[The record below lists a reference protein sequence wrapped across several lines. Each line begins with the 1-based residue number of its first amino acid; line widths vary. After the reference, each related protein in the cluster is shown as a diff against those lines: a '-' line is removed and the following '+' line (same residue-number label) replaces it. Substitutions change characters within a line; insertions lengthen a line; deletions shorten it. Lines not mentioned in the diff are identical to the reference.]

1 MFYGRLS
8 DFDHFNFSFIILSS
22 SCNAAFCARSSS
34 TSESSFGGGGWG
46 ELLGEGEVA
55 GRLSISPSRLSRWV
69 VISLFGAVVFIQT
82 YFTKKILDVVVGQ
95 REAFLDW
102 LTVAESLLFFILFV
116 MYFWHSAVS
125 QEV

>member
-1 MFYGRLS
+1 MCLM
-8 DFDHFNFSFIILSS
+8 N
-22 SCNAAFCARSSS
+22 
-34 TSESSFGGGGWG
+34 
-46 ELLGEGEVA
+46 V
-55 GRLSISPSRLSRWV
+55 SRWV

-102 LTVAESLLFFILFV
+102 LTVAESLLFFILFGI
-116 MYFWHSAVS
+116 YFWHSAVS